1 MQRVLVIYDT
11 TGKIWNIEYG
21 AETAPPGIPSMFVD
35 VPEGAT
41 LERIDISNP
50 NRPEPVYTYSEGG
63 VNLQE
68 EYKAL
73 RVMVDDMALALA
85 DILGGAV

>member
-1 MQRVLVIYDT
+1 MQRVLVIYDA

-21 AETAPPGIPSMFVD
+21 SETAPSGIPSMFVD

-41 LERIDISNP
+41 LERLDMSNP
-50 NRPEPVYTYSEGG
+50 SKPEPVYTYSGDG

-73 RVMVDDMALALA
+73 RTMVDDMALALA
-85 DILGGAV
+85 DVLGGAI